1 MIYIRMNEAVGAQD
15 TCSLL
20 KALSLDSLFFKLSR
34 PSPMKGGDV
43 AEDPRRRGRGRG
55 VQSLDADVRGFHS
68 VVT

>member
-1 MIYIRMNEAVGAQD
+1 
-15 TCSLL
+15 
-20 KALSLDSLFFKLSR
+20 
-34 PSPMKGGDV
+34 MKGGDV